1 MPYYQDTNN
10 QLHYLSDADIANG
23 GVDLLPT
30 GCVAITDTEATAL
43 QAAKGAALLPNP
55 EGFAQAIKTALCG
68 IVGAN
73 ALAVPYPLFFAAVQL
88 SDWEGVQALIEDAQA
103 EAVVNA
109 AQYAAIKAAA
119 LANNIPVT
127 LP

>member
-55 EGFAQAIKTALCG
+55 EGFAQAIKTALGG

-119 LANNIPVT
+119 LTNNIPVT

>member
-1 MPYYQDTNN
+1 M
-10 QLHYLSDADIANG
+10 
-23 GVDLLPT
+23 
-30 GCVAITDTEATAL
+30 
-43 QAAKGAALLPNP
+43 PNP
-55 EGFAQAIKTALCG
+55 EGFAQAIKTALGG

-119 LANNIPVT
+119 LTNNIPVT